1 MDFFIDEDMAYLFG
15 LIVGRG
21 TIKDSGGLKQIIIS
35 FPYKSLEATG
45 IEKKFNQ
52 RDKILISLDNI
63 VNRIGELVGEPPRK
77 IPGETTVDIII
88 DSHKNS
94 LLWRNVTAFTHKK
107 KSFMDIEIHPK
118 IFAASEVIK
127 KEFIRGIADVTAYA
141 RSGNVFTD
149 GRHRIYF
156 EIHNANWQMPV
167 QLCTLLQS
175 EPLCIPVQTIDWGHP
190 NIRNGYAKEYNT
202 GRKLAWARE
211 HQLKV
216 FAEYFEVIGFRV
228 AHKNEILKEMADFNR
243 SKYPNRKPKLCSPP
257 KQIRKQKVS
266 HPEEQSN
273 RLPEKLRGKHSD
285 AYWQIC
291 KELGCVRYDESKIN
305 VENDEGEESEDV

>member
-15 LIVGRG
+15 LITGRG
-21 TIKDSGGLKQIIIS
+21 TIQDSGGLKQIIIS

-45 IEKKFNQ
+45 IKKSFNQ

-63 VNRIGELVGEPPRK
+63 VNRIGELIGELPKK
-77 IPGETTVDIII
+77 IPAENTVDIII
-88 DSHKNS
+88 DSHKNT
-94 LLWRNVTAFTHKK
+94 LLWRNVTAFTQKK

-118 IFAASEVIK
+118 IFAASEIIK

-141 RSGNVFTD
+141 RSSNRFTD

-156 EIHNANWQMPV
+156 EISNANWKMPV

-175 EPLCIPVQTIDWGHP
+175 EPLLIPVQTIDWGHP
-190 NIRNGYAKEYNT
+190 NIRNGNAKDYGE
-202 GRKLAWARE
+202 GRKTAWSRE

-216 FAEYFEVIGFRV
+216 FAEFFERIGFII

-243 SKYPNRKPKLCSPP
+243 SKYPDRKPRLCSLQ
-257 KQIRKQKVS
+257 KRIRKQKVI
-266 HPEEQSN
+266 HPEEQSS
-273 RLPEKLRGKHSD
+273 RLPGALRGRHFD
-285 AYWQIC
+285 AYWQVC
-291 KELGCVRYDESKIN
+291 KELGCIRYDAEKTFLEDN
-305 VENDEGEESEDV
+305 DENDEI